1 MHITKTQAFTV
12 ENLCF
17 INLPTYD
24 HGRLVVTEG
33 SPNSGE
39 VDHRLEIDG
48 ISQKAWRAE
57 IHNFTRCQG
66 YETGEDAQEVS
77 AWLSNMADTPTPQP

>member
-1 MHITKTQAFTV
+1 MDLVKRLPKVLCFGSPQPQDTMHITKTQAFTV

-66 YETGEDAQEVS
+66 
-77 AWLSNMADTPTPQP
+77 L